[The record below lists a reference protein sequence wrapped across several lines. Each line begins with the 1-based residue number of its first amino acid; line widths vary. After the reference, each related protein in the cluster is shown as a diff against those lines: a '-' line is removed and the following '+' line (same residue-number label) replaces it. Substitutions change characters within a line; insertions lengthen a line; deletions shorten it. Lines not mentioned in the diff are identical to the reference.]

1 MLYTALAACALVTA
15 QVIRRYDLHARE
27 PIWALAVA
35 LVLGA
40 IGMELAGLAQ
50 TSLISRDARPQALNY
65 NQLAIRAGVT
75 EELAKFAAA
84 GLMVVL
90 ARRHLD
96 EGVDGIIYGAFA
108 GLGAALAESAHI
120 LSHAGAAP
128 APRFP
133 PEEIVRLA
141 GHLVMGGIGSVG
153 WGAVGARWQRPLPW
167 LVIPLL
173 GAILLHVLW
182 DIVAF
187 DAMVRVNRQLPGLW
201 INATLSI
208 LLMLSGLIAFRL
220 LVRHA
225 ASHPPRGNPKP
236 SNPSVAP

>member
-1 MLYTALAACALVTA
+1 MDRCPVSKQTATSVSDIYRRSLVPDRDDTHYF
-15 QVIRRYDLHARE
+15 R
-27 PIWALAVA
+27 
-35 LVLGA
+35 
-40 IGMELAGLAQ
+40 M
-50 TSLISRDARPQALNY
+50 SRW
-65 NQLAIRAGVT
+65 
-75 EELAKFAAA
+75 F
-84 GLMVVL
+84 
-90 ARRHLD
+90 
-96 EGVDGIIYGAFA
+96 
-108 GLGAALAESAHI
+108 
-120 LSHAGAAP
+120 
-128 APRFP
+128 
-133 PEEIVRLA
+133 
-141 GHLVMGGIGSVG
+141 SVG
-153 WGAVGARWQRPLPW
+153 WGAVGARWRRPLPW